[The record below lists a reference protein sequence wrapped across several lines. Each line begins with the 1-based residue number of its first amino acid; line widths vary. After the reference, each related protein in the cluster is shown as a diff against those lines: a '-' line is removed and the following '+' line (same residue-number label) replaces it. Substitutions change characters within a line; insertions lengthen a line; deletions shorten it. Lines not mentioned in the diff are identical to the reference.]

1 MSITLNFNSNNWIK
15 SQSSTVELEL
25 RKRQKQIVEI
35 LGYHISISF
44 IFNENRNMVF
54 AKSIY
59 TKEDKYLKEE
69 LPSSIFIN
77 KYPYTVFENLLHEK
91 KYNRK
96 S

>member
-1 MSITLNFNSNNWIK
+1 MKI
-15 SQSSTVELEL
+15 
-25 RKRQKQIVEI
+25 EI
-35 LGYHISISF
+35 WF
-44 IFNENRNMVF
+44 F